1 MAQLPNSLRDWN
13 TDAFENSLKAEM
25 ECFRRDVLPLQ
36 DAIEDLN
43 SVEDSD
49 LGVTFISS
57 TDDDNFINAKVG
69 VYFAEE
75 ISCCSCGESS
85 PIEEAYCEMD
95 VRIDKATGDAEF
107 TVRPDYKKQ

>member
-1 MAQLPNSLRDWN
+1 MANLPNALRDWN
-13 TDAFENSLKAEM
+13 SDAFATSLKSEM

-49 LGVTFISS
+49 LGVTFISAS
-57 TDDDNFINAKVG
+57 DDEDTIHAKVG
-69 VYFAEE
+69 VYFAEV

-85 PIEEAYCEMD
+85 PVEEAYCEMS
-95 VRIDKATGDAEF
+95 VTIDKTSAEATFSVAA
-107 TVRPDYKKQ
+107 DYRKQ